1 MSPGTTPLPAPAPQ
15 PDPHRVVPALAL
27 VLHAHLPFVRH
38 PEHPEF
44 LEERWLFEAIIE
56 CYLPLLQM
64 LDGWARDAVPGR
76 LTLTV
81 SPTLAAML
89 ADPFLRDRFDAH
101 LGRMRDL
108 ARQEE
113 QRHLFQPAWLDV
125 ARFHRERLNRIHAT
139 WQEIRRD
146 LLGAWR
152 GHAEAGRIEILAC
165 AATHALLPLLTELPG
180 ALRGQLLTAVAEHRR
195 HFGSDP
201 RGIWLP
207 ECAYTPAIEPALHQ
221 AGFRWFVLETH
232 GLLLARPAPP
242 QGVLSPVLTPTGL
255 AAFARDPASA
265 RQVWSRHGGYP
276 GDPRYREFHRDLADD
291 AEWGYLA
298 PFTAGTDVRVP
309 TGIRYHRVTGPDLPK
324 ELYQPGAALAATRE
338 HAAHFIAERIRQ
350 FHHAAPGQ
358 PAVLVTPY
366 DAELFGH
373 WWFEGPD
380 FLDAVARGIA
390 ADPAA
395 LRMTTLGDHL
405 KSLPALPVCTPADS
419 TWGEGGHLAV
429 WLDDS
434 NAWMQRPLRR
444 MAVQMARYALAGGD
458 DPLRQRALRQA
469 ARELLLAQAS
479 DWPFLI
485 RMGTARDYAQKRFH
499 QHVADFDRL
508 IAHLS
513 GREPWDP
520 SFLATLE
527 SRDNLFPSIDP
538 TWWSNPPE
546 APEQRS
552 SVAVE

>member
-1 MSPGTTPLPAPAPQ
+1 MIPAPTPAPQ
-15 PDPHRVVPALAL
+15 PDPHRVVPAIAL

-89 ADPFLRDRFDAH
+89 ADPFLQDRFDSH
-101 LGRMRDL
+101 LDRMRDL

-125 ARFHRERLNRIHAT
+125 ARFHRDRLNRIHAS

-146 LLGAWR
+146 LLGAWQR
-152 GHAEAGRIEILAC
+152 HAEAGRIEILAC
-165 AATHALLPLLTELPG
+165 AATHALLPLLTDHPG
-180 ALRGQLLTAVAEHRR
+180 ALRGQLLTAVTGHRR
-195 HFGSDP
+195 HFGSAP

-221 AGFRWFVLETH
+221 AGFRWFILETH
-232 GLLLARPAPP
+232 GLLLAQPSPP
-242 QGVLSPVLTPTGL
+242 QGILSPVLTPTGL

-298 PFTAGTDVRVP
+298 PFTAGTDARVP

-338 HAAHFIAERIRQ
+338 HAAHFISERIRQ
-350 FHHAAPGQ
+350 LSHTAPHQ
-358 PAVLVTPY
+358 PALLVCPY

-390 ADPAA
+390 ANPTK
-395 LRMTTLGDHL
+395 LRMSTLGDHL
-405 KSLPALPVCTPADS
+405 ASLPALPVCTPADS
-419 TWGEGGHLAV
+419 TWGEGGHLTV

-444 MAVQMARYALAGGD
+444 MAVQMARFALTGGD

-485 RMGTARDYAQKRFH
+485 RMGTARNYARSRFDR
-499 QHVADFDRL
+499 HVADFDRL
-508 IAHLS
+508 ISQLS

-520 SFLATLE
+520 SFLSAVE
-527 SRDNLFPSIDP
+527 SRDNLFPDIDP
-538 TWWSNPPE
+538 TWWANPTEDPE
-546 APEQRS
+546 RCS